1 MLLAVSVEPV
11 RSASR
16 ASSDSTGTDGKE
28 SFWAQFRDPEDG
40 AVDLGRLIS
49 GGAGFIPVLIPVT
62 EPAVGFGLAG
72 AMLYVHPSSD
82 TSLTEQGNRIPPSI
96 SMFGGGL
103 TDNGTWAA
111 ALGHMGVWKQGKI
124 RYTGGLVYA
133 SANLDFYGTSGNTG
147 SNSRSVSW
155 NIKLSGTLQKIQFQ
169 VKPGLFIGAKYLF
182 FNTKNKLGLG
192 EGGLELPESESR
204 LGGLGASIV
213 WDGRDNIF
221 TPNDGLFAAISATK
235 V

>member
-1 MLLAVSVEPV
+1 
-11 RSASR
+11 
-16 ASSDSTGTDGKE
+16 
-28 SFWAQFRDPEDG
+28 
-40 AVDLGRLIS
+40 
-49 GGAGFIPVLIPVT
+49 
-62 EPAVGFGLAG
+62 
-72 AMLYVHPSSD
+72 MLYVHPSSD